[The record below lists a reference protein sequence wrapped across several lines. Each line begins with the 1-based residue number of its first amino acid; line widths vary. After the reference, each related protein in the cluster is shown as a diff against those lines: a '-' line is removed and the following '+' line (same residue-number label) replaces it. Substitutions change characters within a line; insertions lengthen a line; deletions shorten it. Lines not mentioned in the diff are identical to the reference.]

1 MMWIIYALLAAV
13 FAAAVAILGKI
24 GLKDVDSTLAT
35 TIRAVVMAIFLLG
48 AATILQK
55 FSLFKTV
62 SNQALTLVVMT
73 IFLLGAAAV
82 LQKFSLI
89 KTVGNQTLTFIIFS
103 GVAGALSWLFYF
115 LALKHGPAIGVAAL
129 DRLSVVF
136 VVILAA
142 MFLGEAFTVKSVAG
156 LAFLVLGAI
165 LLVLK

>member
-1 MMWIIYALLAAV
+1 MWIGYALLSAI

-24 GLKDVDSTLAT
+24 GLKNVDSTLAT

-48 AATILQK
+48 I
-55 FSLFKTV
+55 
-62 SNQALTLVVMT
+62 
-73 IFLLGAAAV
+73 AAV
-82 LQKFSLI
+82 LQKFSLL

-115 LALKHGPAIGVAAL
+115 LALKYGPATGVAAL

-142 MFLGEAFTVKSVAG
+142 MFLGEALTLKSVSG
-156 LAFLVLGAI
+156 LVLLVLGAL
-165 LLVLK
+165 LLVWK

>member
-62 SNQALTLVVMT
+62 SNQAL
-73 IFLLGAAAV
+73 I
-82 LQKFSLI
+82 
-89 KTVGNQTLTFIIFS
+89 FIIFS
-103 GVAGALSWLFYF
+103 GIAGALSWLFYF
-115 LALKHGPAIGVAAL
+115 LALKYGPVTGVAAL